1 MRIRGLTKKYGNL
14 TVYENFDMDLQDG
27 KITCVLGGSGSGKTT
42 LLNCI
47 AKLTDCSGDLPQVN
61 CAYVFQ
67 TPCLIPNLTL
77 RGNLKLVCGD
87 DGAIDGMLEK
97 VRLSGMGD
105 RYPVSLSGGQAKRVG
120 IARAFLFG
128 GDIILMDEP
137 FNSLDLK
144 LKTEISSLFAEIQ
157 KEYNRTALVVTHDV
171 DEALAL
177 ADRIAVISGGK
188 IVYDAEMQR
197 CGGEITDKDKIRREL
212 VSALLA

>member
-1 MRIRGLTKKYGNL
+1 MQIRGLTKKYGNL
-14 TVYENFDMDLQDG
+14 TVYENFDLDMEDG

-47 AKLTDCSGDLPQVN
+47 ASLTDCTGNFPKVK

-67 TPCLIPNLTL
+67 SPCLVPNLTV

-87 DGAIDGMLEK
+87 DKKVNEMLEK
-97 VRLSGMGD
+97 VSLTGMGN
-105 RYPVSLSGGQAKRVG
+105 RFPVSLSGGQAQRAG
-120 IARAFLFG
+120 IARAFLSG

-144 LKTEISSLFAEIQ
+144 LKTEISSLFAKIQ
-157 KEYNRTALVVTHDV
+157 RECRRTALIVTHDA

-177 ADRIAVISGGK
+177 ADRIIVIKNGGVSYDVCLERNGDE
-188 IVYDAEMQR
+188 IVNYY
-197 CGGEITDKDKIRREL
+197 GIRKEL
-212 VSALLA
+212 ISALLA